1 MKTLRRFNNT
11 TFYKSQ
17 QSILITLDIVYQ
29 LQQNTDANT
38 YVVMCIYLLFLIY
51 LSLNDNVDSKNNTEN
66 NE

>member
-29 LQQNTDANT
+29 LQQNMDANT
-38 YVVMCIYLLFLIY
+38 YIVMYTYYF
-51 LSLNDNVDSKNNTEN
+51 
-66 NE
+66 